1 MNKKEFD
8 LQSLD
13 AMKLS
18 FFLSNG
24 QIVMLTCTNAQRSIN
39 GIISVGWAAPT
50 SFVPFLLTASVG
62 SGGKE
67 TGPRAYRVCYSLIN
81 ETKEFGL
88 NVPTVGL
95 IEAVGKVGST
105 HSDQVDKFAEAGLT
119 PMDSRKISAPLI
131 SECFLNLECKVLQQ
145 FVTGDHTV
153 FVAEP
158 VAAYMDDDVFV
169 DGRFTEKYRAKSN
182 LIHFGDVSGSM
193 Y

>member
-8 LQSLD
+8 LQSQD
-13 AMKLS
+13 AMKLA

-39 GIISVGWAAPT
+39 GIISLGWAAPT

-105 HSDQVDKFAEAGLT
+105 HSDEIDKFARNK
-119 PMDSRKISAPLI
+119 DS
-131 SECFLNLECKVLQQ
+131 LNDLSVLNM
-145 FVTGDHTV
+145 F
-153 FVAEP
+153 F
-158 VAAYMDDDVFV
+158 YI
-169 DGRFTEKYRAKSN
+169 RFIKRSPDN
-182 LIHFGDVSGSM
+182 VIFFRVSG
-193 Y
+193 YLKPAAEFAFYLNNEGDPFLFRVFF